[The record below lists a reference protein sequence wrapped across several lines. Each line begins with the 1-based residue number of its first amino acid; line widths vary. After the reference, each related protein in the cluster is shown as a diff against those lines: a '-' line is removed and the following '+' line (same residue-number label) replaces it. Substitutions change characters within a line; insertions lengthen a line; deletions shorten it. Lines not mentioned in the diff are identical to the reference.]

1 MLEQISDSI
10 PWHHAHPI
18 LVNFTAGLIPTSVMS
33 DLLGRVS
40 GKGSLSSAAWWM
52 LLFATLLTPATA
64 LTGWFWKQTLPS
76 AALPADLIQIH
87 QWLGS
92 ALAILFVIM
101 TLWRARMYF
110 REEIPSIL
118 YLIFAALAVGLLA
131 IQGNLGGTM
140 VFG

>member
-110 REEIPSIL
+110 REEIPSIV

>member
-1 MLEQISDSI
+1 MLEYITDSI

-18 LVNFTAGLIPTSVMS
+18 LVNFTAGLVPTSFIS
-33 DLLGRVS
+33 DVLGRIS
-40 GKGSLSSAAWWM
+40 DKRSLSSAAWWM
-52 LLFATLLTPATA
+52 LLFAALLTPATA
-64 LTGWFWKQTLPS
+64 LTGWFWKQSLPS

-101 TLWRARMYF
+101 ALWRARMYL
-110 REEIPSIL
+110 REDFPNIV
-118 YLIFAALAVGLLA
+118 YLMFAALAVGLLA
-131 IQGNLGGTM
+131 LQGNLGGTM

>member
-33 DLLGRVS
+33 DFLGRVS
-40 GKGSLSSAAWWM
+40 GKVSLSSAAWWM

-76 AALPADLIQIH
+76 AALPEDLIFMH

-92 ALAILFVIM
+92 ACCSVCS
-101 TLWRARMYF
+101 TH
-110 REEIPSIL
+110 
-118 YLIFAALAVGLLA
+118 ALADPD
-131 IQGNLGGTM
+131 I
-140 VFG
+140 FS